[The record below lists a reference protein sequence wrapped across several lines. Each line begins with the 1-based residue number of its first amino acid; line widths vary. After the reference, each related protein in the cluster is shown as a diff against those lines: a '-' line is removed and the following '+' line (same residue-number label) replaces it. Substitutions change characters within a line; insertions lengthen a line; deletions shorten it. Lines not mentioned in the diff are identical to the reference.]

1 MKSAAKP
8 RRSTCPFDYALEVFG
23 DRWTL
28 LVLRDLLFS
37 GKRHFREFC
46 ASEEGIATNILTDRL
61 KKLEAWDMVSRSRD
75 PESGRQVIYHLTD
88 KGLALTPAMLE
99 IIRWSAKYD
108 PEGCAST
115 AFIRRIKRDRDGL
128 VAEIIAKA
136 RRARRDSPE
145 QSD

>member
-1 MKSAAKP
+1 MKRSAKP
-8 RRSTCPFDYALEVFG
+8 RRSTCPFDYALEIFG

-37 GKRHFREFC
+37 GKRYFREFS

-75 PESGRQVIYHLTD
+75 PESGRQIIYHLTD

-108 PEGCAST
+108 PRGGAPA
-115 AFIRRIKRDRDGL
+115 AFIRRIKRDRDA
-128 VAEIIAKA
+128 VAAEIIARA
-136 RRARRDSPE
+136 RRARPRE
-145 QSD
+145 A